1 MKKLSCSP
9 SLSHGLRA
17 APRVINQRRRQKKVH
32 RQRNQDADSRQV
44 LVARSCP
51 TRCNPMDC
59 SPPGSSVHGILQA
72 RILKWQPVP
81 SPGDLPDPGIEPG
94 LPHGRQILYHLSH
107 LVASTEG
114 SPAFVRGSER
124 LEGMWEVAPGSA
136 ASDMKVTRELI
147 PSRGAGTLLAVVSLI
162 VSYFRHSI
170 NTLLV
175 NTW

>member
-1 MKKLSCSP
+1 MKKLSCSS
-9 SLSHGLRA
+9 SLSYGLRA

-32 RQRNQDADSRQV
+32 RQRNQDADSRKV

-59 SPPGSSVHGILQA
+59 SPPGSSVHRILQA
-72 RILKWQPVP
+72 RMLEWQPFP

-114 SPAFVRGSER
+114 SPAFVRGSQR

-136 ASDMKVTRELI
+136 ASDMKVARELI
-147 PSRGAGTLLAVVSLI
+147 PSWDLACCGFLDRVV
-162 VSYFRHSI
+162 F
-170 NTLLV
+170 
-175 NTW
+175 